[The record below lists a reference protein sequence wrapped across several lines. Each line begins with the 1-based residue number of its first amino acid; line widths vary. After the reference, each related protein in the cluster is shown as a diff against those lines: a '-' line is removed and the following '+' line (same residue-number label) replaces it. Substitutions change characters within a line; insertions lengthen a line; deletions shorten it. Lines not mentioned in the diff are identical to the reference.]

1 MSVNKSFKRS
11 VVLGIIASSL
21 LILAGIISLI
31 MFGIHSTYIII
42 FDEIV
47 QLVGGVDVVE
57 IYFNSPID
65 VILSVS
71 YVVVLFL
78 NLVQVI
84 VGILGLVFSIVVSKD
99 VHYSVIKFHKKR
111 GLHIAYIIIMG
122 VCGETTATSLLTLTD
137 LSIIITAA
145 SVLFSLALL
154 FGIIGVVVTGK
165 QYSSLMNYNKR
176 AQYQNEF
183 QAKLNAD
190 NPVVEEVKE
199 ESEVTQEVIE
209 EKVEIEQ
216 VEPTPVNEKVP
227 LSQEEVENI
236 YSLLAKLEREYKS
249 NQIDEES
256 YKRMKDTI
264 IDNLRK

>member
-1 MSVNKSFKRS
+1 M
-11 VVLGIIASSL
+11 
-21 LILAGIISLI
+21 
-31 MFGIHSTYIII
+31 
-42 FDEIV
+42 
-47 QLVGGVDVVE
+47 
-57 IYFNSPID
+57 
-65 VILSVS
+65 
-71 YVVVLFL
+71 LFL

-84 VGILGLVFSIVVSKD
+84 VGILGLVFSIIVSKD
-99 VHYSVIKFHKKR
+99 IHYSVIKFHKKR
-111 GLHIAYIIIMG
+111 GLHIAHIIIMG

-137 LSIIITAA
+137 LSIITTAA
-145 SVLFSLALL
+145 GILFSLALL
-154 FGIIGVVVTGK
+154 FGIIGVAVGGK

-183 QAKLNAD
+183 QAKLNVD

-199 ESEVTQEVIE
+199 EQTEVTQEVIE
-209 EKVEIEQ
+209 EKVELEQ
-216 VEPTPVNEKVP
+216 VESTPVNEKVP